1 MMFGDKILKYKDE
14 LLADLNTLIGFES
27 VANEKP
33 EECQNAINFMLKR
46 ANDFGLT
53 GEQVTDES
61 MHIQLG
67 SKGKLCGVLSHL
79 DVVPAGNNWSVLPYS
94 LTEKDGRLYG
104 RGIADDKGAALVTL
118 YCLRALK
125 EEGIDGVNALRAI
138 YGTSEEC
145 GMEDI
150 DGYFEKMP
158 VPDLSF
164 TPDSDYGICYAEKG
178 ILQIEVST
186 KGNLA
191 TVLSQLHSGK
201 AINAVPDIAYA
212 LLDSSN
218 YDEQNLLELSKKTE
232 GNFEFNSTIDGLMV
246 ISRGKAAHAC
256 EPHKGFNAA
265 AALVELLAK
274 AYTSTEIGTICDFID
289 IALGNET
296 DGCSLGL
303 KTHCSISGD
312 LTVNLGY
319 IHIEGNEARAAFDIR
334 YPVSITGGSVYRQF
348 RYAAKH
354 NKLDVKVLNHE
365 KPLYIEKDSELV
377 KLLSGAYK
385 AVTGEEPELYTTG
398 GGTYARKLGGKGL
411 AFGPAF
417 KDDEV
422 NMHNADESIDKEKF
436 FTHAQICLEAMYRMY
451 CGISDNEN

>member
-125 EEGIDGVNALRAI
+125 EEGIDGVNTLRAI

-164 TPDSDYGICYAEKG
+164 PPDSDYGICYAEK
-178 ILQIEVST
+178 VF
-186 KGNLA
+186 
-191 TVLSQLHSGK
+191 
-201 AINAVPDIAYA
+201 Y
-212 LLDSSN
+212 
-218 YDEQNLLELSKKTE
+218 
-232 GNFEFNSTIDGLMV
+232 
-246 ISRGKAAHAC
+246 R
-256 EPHKGFNAA
+256 
-265 AALVELLAK
+265 
-274 AYTSTEIGTICDFID
+274 
-289 IALGNET
+289 
-296 DGCSLGL
+296 L
-303 KTHCSISGD
+303 K
-312 LTVNLGY
+312 
-319 IHIEGNEARAAFDIR
+319 
-334 YPVSITGGSVYRQF
+334 
-348 RYAAKH
+348 
-354 NKLDVKVLNHE
+354 
-365 KPLYIEKDSELV
+365 
-377 KLLSGAYK
+377 
-385 AVTGEEPELYTTG
+385 
-398 GGTYARKLGGKGL
+398 
-411 AFGPAF
+411 
-417 KDDEV
+417 
-422 NMHNADESIDKEKF
+422 
-436 FTHAQICLEAMYRMY
+436 
-451 CGISDNEN
+451 